1 MTPGTRPRALVV
13 SSWLAIVALGAP
25 AIGVAQQPENT
36 PESLTTQHPWIGQP
50 APVVQV
56 VPPETL
62 SVAPGVASEAE
73 IRITVAKGYHVQANP
88 AANQFLI
95 PLTLTFDSGDDFEV
109 GDIRYPPGELYRLQG
124 ADEDLLVYGGTFAVS
139 VSVRVS
145 AAVREGAVAAHGRLR
160 YQACDD
166 RLCLAPATLIFDLT
180 ARVESASVP

>member
-1 MTPGTRPRALVV
+1 MRSQLGLIALA
-13 SSWLAIVALGAP
+13 WLVGGMAP
-25 AIGVAQQPENT
+25 ALSQ
-36 PESLTTQHPWIGQP
+36 L

-62 SVAPGVASEAE
+62 SLAPGVASEAE

-88 AANQFLI
+88 AANEFLI
-95 PLTLTFDSGDDFEV
+95 PLTLVFDTGDDFEV
-109 GDIRYPPGELYRLQG
+109 GDIRYPPGEPYRLQG
-124 ADEDLLVYGGTFAVS
+124 ADEDLLVYGGTFAVP

-145 AAVREGAVAAHGRLR
+145 AAVREGAVAAQGQLR

-180 ARVESASVP
+180 ARVESAPVR